1 MASSRTR
8 AASSPSQ
15 ANLLHGR
22 GDLRGKRGSFEVK
35 LERPSPG
42 ALQTECPFGR
52 IGMDLRRSEMT
63 ERLLVAGV
71 DTNPGRKTPV
81 ARWNTAEERQAVR
94 TDQESHISLA
104 LLPGDRLCAINGV
117 NGETAMLAELAEAM
131 SSTCPREMNLAISR
145 NIADVMAPS
154 PQQRASG
161 GSQTPPKLP
170 RLTKQSDSMTTL
182 PAIHG
187 SPPRTPPRVSRS
199 GSSWRTASASS
210 VTSTMAR
217 SGSKSSV
224 GSSRS
229 RSGSRHASMR
239 QLSPWGQIDCGQ
251 GVGVSL
257 SHAGRMALAF

>member
-8 AASSPSQ
+8 AASCPSQ
-15 ANLLHGR
+15 AKLLHGR

-52 IGMDLRRSEMT
+52 IGMDLRRSEVP

-71 DTNPGRKTPV
+71 DTNPCRKTPV
-81 ARWNTAEERQAVR
+81 ARWNTAEARQAVR
-94 TDQESHISLA
+94 TDQESHRSLA
-104 LLPGDRLCAINGV
+104 LLPGDRLRAINGV
-117 NGETAMLAELAEAM
+117 NGETAMLAELVEAM

-154 PQQRASG
+154 PKQRATD
-161 GSQTPPKLP
+161 GSLTPPKMP
-170 RLTKQSDSMTTL
+170 RPSKLSDSTTTL

-187 SPPRTPPRVSRS
+187 SPPRTPPRVSCS
-199 GSSWRTASASS
+199 GSSSRSASASS
-210 VTSTMAR
+210 VTSTR

-224 GSSRS
+224 TSSRS
-229 RSGSRHASMR
+229 SSGSRRASMG

-257 SHAGRMALAF
+257 SHAGRMGLAF